1 MKQFI
6 DTIAGFV
13 KRIAVC
19 ACSVA
24 DFYIQ
29 GFRNMTV
36 GRTLWVMIII
46 KVVILFAVFKL
57 LFFPDLLK
65 RDYDSDDARAQA
77 VRTSRVG
84 R

>member
-1 MKQFI
+1 MKRFI
-6 DTIAGFV
+6 DTIADFV
-13 KRIAVC
+13 ARIA
-19 ACSVA
+19 ACGRGVA

-65 RDYDSDDARAQA
+65 RDYDSDDARARA
-77 VRTSRVG
+77 VRSSLVG

>member
-1 MKQFI
+1 MKRFV

-13 KRIAVC
+13 TRIAVC
-19 ACSVA
+19 VRVVA

-77 VRTSRVG
+77 VRTSLVG